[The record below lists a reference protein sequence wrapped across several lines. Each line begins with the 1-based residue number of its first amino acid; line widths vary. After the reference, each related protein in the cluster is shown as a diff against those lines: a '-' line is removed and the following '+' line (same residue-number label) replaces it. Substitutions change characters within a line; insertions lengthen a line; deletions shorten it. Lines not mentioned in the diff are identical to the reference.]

1 MKKKKLDLL
10 YEDKNLLIVSKPSK
24 LLTVGT
30 EKEKNHTLYQEVS
43 AYVKKQHP
51 KNKVF
56 IVNRLDKD
64 TSGIVLFAKDERLK
78 KEIQNHWADWAK
90 NREYIAVVEGKME
103 KKAGTIKNYLYED
116 KRLYVHETTDAS
128 KGVLAITHYEVLKQT
143 NKYSLL
149 KIRIE
154 TGRKNQIRVHL
165 KGLHHPIIG
174 DKKYGSLKNP
184 LGRLGLHAV
193 KLDLIVPPIKKELH
207 IQTKIP
213 GEFLKMFEESN

>member
-30 EKEKNHTLYQEVS
+30 EKQRTNTLYQEVS

-56 IVNRLDKD
+56 IVNRLDRD
-64 TSGIVLFAKDERLK
+64 TSGIVVFAKNEKLK
-78 KEIQNHWADWAK
+78 KEIQDHWSDWAK
-90 NREYIAVVEGKME
+90 NREYLAVVEGRMDR
-103 KKAGTIKNYLYED
+103 KKGTIKNYLYED
-116 KRLYVHETTDAS
+116 KRFYVHETSDVS
-128 KGVLAITHYEVLKQT
+128 KGALAITHYEVLKET

-149 KIRIE
+149 KIQIA

-165 KGLHHPIIG
+165 KSLNHPIIG
-174 DKKYGSLKNP
+174 DKKYGATKNP
-184 LGRLGLHAV
+184 LGRLGLHAIR
-193 KLDLIVPPIKKELH
+193 LDLVVPTIKKDLH
-207 IQTKIP
+207 INTEVP
-213 GEFLKMFEESN
+213 VEFFKMFDKSN